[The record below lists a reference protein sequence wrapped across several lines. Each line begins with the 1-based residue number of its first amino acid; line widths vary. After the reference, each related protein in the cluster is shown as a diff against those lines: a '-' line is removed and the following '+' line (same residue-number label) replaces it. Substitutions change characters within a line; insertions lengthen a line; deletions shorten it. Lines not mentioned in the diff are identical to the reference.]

1 MSGCRE
7 VAAFCLAHESNA
19 MTLSKI
25 LSWLVMLLVPPA
37 IVLGVVRLMLTPLFI
52 QVEYRT
58 PNFPPDVFGFTTA
71 DRLHWADISR
81 QYLLNNAGIDFLAEQ
96 RLPDGSP
103 LYNARE
109 LRHMAD
115 VKRVVKASLTVWYGV
130 LALLVLLG
138 LAAYRSGQ
146 WAAYRRGLAWGGW
159 LTIGLMLAVVVLAVV
174 AFQTLFVDFHRVF
187 FEGDTW
193 LFNYSD
199 SLIRLFPERFWRDA
213 FVLLGGLS
221 LLLGRA
227 LALLGRK

>member
-1 MSGCRE
+1 
-7 VAAFCLAHESNA
+7 
-19 MTLSKI
+19 MTFSKV
-25 LSWLVMLLVPPA
+25 LSWLVMLLVPPV

-52 QVEYRT
+52 QVEYRL

-81 QYLLNNAGIDFLAEQ
+81 QYLLNHADIDFLARQ
-96 RLPDGSP
+96 RLPDGAP

-115 VKRVVKASLTVWYGV
+115 VKRVVKAALRVWYAA
-130 LALLVLLG
+130 LALCVLLG
-138 LAAYRSGQ
+138 FAAYRWKQ
-146 WAAYRRGLAWGGW
+146 WAAFRRGLAWGGW
-159 LTIGLMLAVVVLAVV
+159 LTVALMLAVVALAVA
-174 AFQTLFVDFHRVF
+174 AFQTLFVDFHHVF

-227 LALLGRK
+227 LALLGRE

>member
-1 MSGCRE
+1 M
-7 VAAFCLAHESNA
+7 N
-19 MTLSKI
+19 LSKI
-25 LSWLVMLLVPPA
+25 LPWLVMLLVPPA

-58 PNFPPDVFGFTTA
+58 PNFPPDAFGFTTA
-71 DRLHWADISR
+71 DRLHWADVSR
-81 QYLLNNAGIDFLAEQ
+81 QYLLNDAGIDFLARQ
-96 RLPDGSP
+96 RLPDGTP

-115 VKRVVKASLTVWYGV
+115 VKRVVSASLKVWYAALV
-130 LALLVLLG
+130 LLALLGAV
-138 LAAYRSGQ
+138 AYHWGQ

-159 LTIGLMLAVVVLAVV
+159 LTVGLMLAVVALSVV
-174 AFQTLFVDFHRVF
+174 AFQTLFVDFHHVF

-227 LALLGRK
+227 LALLGRE